1 MKRSNSCSPG
11 MSGDK
16 RTAKLKDDIQSH
28 DDDIPDNNMDDIGNG
43 DKDNNELNIINENMD
58 ND

>member
-1 MKRSNSCSPG
+1 

-43 DKDNNELNIINENMD
+43 DKDNNEFNIINENMD